1 MHVANAIKSGQL
13 NLENSY
19 KYRSLDEYLIS
30 KDRWSEERKKLL
42 RRAALEPFEN
52 CTNVL
57 KQLDQALSVQYQKTN
72 NNIFNNS
79 NPHFKVGAKNN
90 FTIATPKQE
99 DEAVDLL
106 KPYFPDRHFVPLPEI
121 LSTVMKTT
129 SADWTNYLIFSIKR
143 S

>member
-1 MHVANAIKSGQL
+1 M
-13 NLENSY
+13 
-19 KYRSLDEYLIS
+19 
-30 KDRWSEERKKLL
+30 

-52 CTNVL
+52 CKNVL

-106 KPYFPDRHFVPLPEI
+106 KPYFGLNPIKVR
-121 LSTVMKTT
+121 
-129 SADWTNYLIFSIKR
+129 NYQWDFSGSVLGR
-143 S
+143 LFQ

>member
-1 MHVANAIKSGQL
+1 M
-13 NLENSY
+13 
-19 KYRSLDEYLIS
+19 
-30 KDRWSEERKKLL
+30 L

-52 CTNVL
+52 CKNVL

-72 NNIFNNS
+72 KNIFNNS

-99 DEAVDLL
+99 DKAVDLL

-121 LSTVMKTT
+121 LSTMNITT
-129 SADWTNYLIFSIKR
+129 SVDSFDKLNCFQGVDNEFTSTKRYISQTQSI
-143 S
+143 